1 MLILTVLLIAVLVAP
16 AFAQQAA
23 PASIAVV
30 DVQKVLNNCKEKA
43 AIDADITTATET
55 LKAEVDGHKHELRQ
69 LESDLE
75 LLDPGSAAW
84 KAKREEI
91 DRKIVSAQV
100 GSKYGEL
107 KIAREQILRYENL
120 YNKLREACAEVA
132 KANGYNMVLT
142 KDPAKLQ
149 RSQNA
154 NQLVNQIASRKMLW
168 AADDLEIT
176 DEVLQKMNT
185 DWEMRDEQ

>member
-1 MLILTVLLIAVLVAP
+1 MLILTVLLIAVLVLP

-23 PASIAVV
+23 PAAIAVV

-43 AIDADITTATET
+43 AIDADITSATEK
-55 LKAEVDGHKHELRQ
+55 LKADVDGHKHELRQ
-69 LESDLE
+69 LESDLG
-75 LLDPGSAAW
+75 LLGAGQPAW

-91 DRKIVSAQV
+91 DKKIVSAQV

-107 KIAREQILRYENL
+107 KIAREQILSYENL

-132 KANGYNMVLT
+132 RANGYNMVLT

-154 NQLVNQIASRKMLW
+154 NQLVNQIAGRKMLW

-176 DEVLQKMNT
+176 DEVLQAMNT
-185 DWEMRDEQ
+185 NWEMRDEQ